1 MTALT
6 VTVRGVTV
14 RSKTS
19 ERAVQAEPKSVEC
32 TSLRT
37 SAPRLDV
44 AVLAE
49 YSAAIDIRS
58 VLAVSSSRLQLAGK
72 WRGAASMALPRWRL
86 DAGLRRLGASTWRC
100 LDAGAASMP
109 VLPRWHLG
117 APTAQTIGTRAH
129 AIPMLW
135 GCYGDGSRVS
145 RVSRSDQLAW
155 LVRVRAR
162 GATRPGYTWLSRIL
176 FSRSPIGSETQAP
189 STSC

>member
-6 VTVRGVTV
+6 VTVCGVTV

-58 VLAVSSSRLQLAGK
+58 DLAVSSSRLQLAGNAS
-72 WRGAASMALPRWRL
+72 GAASMALPRWRL

-109 VLPRWHLG
+109 ALPRWRLE
-117 APTAQTIGTRAH
+117 APTQTIATRAQ
-129 AIPMLW
+129 AIPSAR
-135 GCYGDGSRVS
+135 GCYPLSSRA
-145 RVSRSDQLAW
+145 RSN
-155 LVRVRAR
+155 RAR
-162 GATRPGYTWLSRIL
+162 GARVHARLHRARGGGGRGTLG
-176 FSRSPIGSETQAP
+176 
-189 STSC
+189 